1 MVDLV
6 VASCVSSVRNLF
18 SRRKTAAARLTATP
32 TPGRPG
38 SHVVKVDGYS
48 RTKGLGN
55 GKYISSQ
62 TFDVGGH
69 GWCLRYFPDGYN
81 SASVGWIS
89 LSVRLDHSDA
99 NQVRA
104 DVNVSLLDQD
114 NQPVSC
120 RYSQISA
127 FFRKGTSLGF
137 DHFISRKFLEKSLS
151 LRDDVL
157 RIRCDIT
164 VMEVFTEHNPPQAPF
179 VMPSADMR
187 LHLGQLLLSDDETA
201 DVTFEVDEDTF
212 PAHRCVL
219 AARSS
224 VFTLR
229 HVPTLPALSWRH
241 FAICAA
247 NSCTLP
253 AF

>member
-69 GWCLRYFPDGYN
+69 GWCLRYFPDGYD
-81 SASVGWIS
+81 SGSVGWVS
-89 LSVRLDHSDA
+89 LSIRLDHSDA

-104 DVNVSLLDQD
+104 DVSVSLLDQD

-120 RYSQISA
+120 RYSQISV
-127 FFRKGTSLGF
+127 FLPQRGF
-137 DHFISRKFLEKSLS
+137 VG
-151 LRDDVL
+151 LRSFHQSEIP
-157 RIRCDIT
+157 REI
-164 VMEVFTEHNPPQAPF
+164 P
-179 VMPSADMR
+179 
-187 LHLGQLLLSDDETA
+187 
-201 DVTFEVDEDTF
+201 
-212 PAHRCVL
+212 
-219 AARSS
+219 
-224 VFTLR
+224 
-229 HVPTLPALSWRH
+229 
-241 FAICAA
+241 
-247 NSCTLP
+247 
-253 AF
+253 